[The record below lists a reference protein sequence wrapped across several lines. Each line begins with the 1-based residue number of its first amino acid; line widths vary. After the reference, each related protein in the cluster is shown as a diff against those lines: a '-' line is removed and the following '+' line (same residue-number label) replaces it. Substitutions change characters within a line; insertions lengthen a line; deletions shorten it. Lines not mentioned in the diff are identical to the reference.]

1 MTICAG
7 ESVALVGPS
16 GCGKTTLLKIM
27 LGQLEPNEGE
37 VLVGGMPLKQLGLS
51 YYRSLTGTVM
61 QNDRLFAGSLAD
73 NICFFDNGPEQS
85 QIEACAKL
93 ARIHEAIIKMPM
105 GYNTLIGDMGSTLS
119 GGQQQRILL
128 ARALY
133 KRPSILF
140 LDEATSHLDNQ
151 LEQQITS
158 AIANLQLTRVVIA
171 HRQETIAASGRV
183 IELGGLQTK
192 SYSVEHALASIEIK
206 VPLPITAPLVTSCQ

>member
-1 MTICAG
+1 
-7 ESVALVGPS
+7 
-16 GCGKTTLLKIM
+16 
-27 LGQLEPNEGE
+27 
-37 VLVGGMPLKQLGLS
+37 MPLKQLGLS
-51 YYRSLTGTVM
+51 YYRSLIGTVM

-73 NICFFDNGPEQS
+73 NICFFDNAPEQS

-183 IELGGLQTK
+183 IELGHRQIPHQAAHIPFSANAATRELTN
-192 SYSVEHALASIEIK
+192 
-206 VPLPITAPLVTSCQ
+206 